1 MEYCAETEQIMELG
15 NLETIINCHEKLNK
29 GDIDAALEFFAE
41 NASNHG
47 IPVGREGVR
56 MVLEDI
62 YKTFPD
68 WRFEI
73 AEILA
78 KNDSVIVRTIING
91 THLGKGEFPV
101 NGGMLV
107 GAEPT
112 GKTFKAQHIHWY
124 KLRDGKIIEHYA
136 NRDDI
141 GMMQQLGLLPETV
154 LHFEMQI

>member
-1 MEYCAETEQIMELG
+1 MELE
-15 NLETIINCHEKLNK
+15 NLEKIINCHEKLNQ
-29 GDIDAALEFFAE
+29 GDTDAALEYFAE
-41 NASNHG
+41 NTSNHG
-47 IPVGREGVR
+47 IPVGREGIK

-78 KNDSVIVRTIING
+78 KDDSVIIRTLISG

-107 GAEPT
+107 GVEPT
-112 GKTFKAQHIHWY
+112 GKSFKAQHIHWF
-124 KLRDGKIIEHYA
+124 KLRGGKIVEHYA
-136 NRDDI
+136 SRDDI
-141 GMMQQLGLLPETV
+141 GMMQQLGLFPETA
-154 LHFEMQI
+154 LHFSMQI

>member
-1 MEYCAETEQIMELG
+1 MELK
-15 NLETIINCHEKLNK
+15 NLEVIINCHEKLNK
-29 GDIDAALEFFAE
+29 GDLNASLEYFAE
-41 NASNHG
+41 NTSNHG
-47 IPVGREGVR
+47 IMVGREGIK

-78 KNDSVIVRTIING
+78 KDDSVIVRTTVKG

-107 GAEPT
+107 GVEPT
-112 GKTFKAQHIHWY
+112 GKNFEAQHIHWY

-141 GMMQQLGLLPETV
+141 GMMQQLGLLPSV
-154 LHFEMQI
+154 LYFAMQV

>member
-1 MEYCAETEQIMELG
+1 MELK
-15 NLETIINCHEKLNK
+15 NLEVIINCHEKLNK
-29 GDIDAALEFFAE
+29 GDLNASLEYFAE
-41 NASNHG
+41 NTSNHG
-47 IPVGREGVR
+47 IVVGREGIK

-78 KNDSVIVRTIING
+78 KDDSVIVRTTVKG

-107 GAEPT
+107 GVEPT
-112 GKTFKAQHIHWY
+112 GKSFEAQHIHWY

-141 GMMQQLGLLPETV
+141 GMMQQLGLLPETA
-154 LHFEMQI
+154 LYFAMQV